1 NSQTETANRK
11 QPTENSQTETAKQ
24 KTAKQKTAKQKK
36 ACLATGFL
44 LIPIFS
50 D

>member
-1 NSQTETANRK
+1 MPTLVGMKAAALNSKRIISN
-11 QPTENSQTETAKQ
+11 
-24 KTAKQKTAKQKK
+24 KK